1 MLRNVVGG
9 PLVEIYPV
17 NDTKQRSKLKRAM
30 DGIIKDLCDDTGFE
44 VPDLTKNSQGPLLF
58 KKKSL
63 VNRVGDLEGK
73 VADLGI
79 GMTDL
84 VDSYSK
90 HSSYV
95 SQKIRDEMDNVNRTA
110 ELHWGRTQA
119 FEKHC
124 ADQFSAAKVVIDRT
138 NQRIDETNHR
148 FSRFEFETVQFQTET
163 NKRMDQSDKKF
174 ERLDQEVHNLKVGL
188 ADVVRRLNF
197 TECVTG
203 GTIADMDIDRMGT
216 DCGIGDGD
224 RFNGCSSRTADVAAG
239 IGFTAYNA
247 LKHPSNFETNNKTGF
262 DTFMDTDM

>member
-30 DGIIKDLCDDTGFE
+30 DGIIQDLCDDRGFE

-95 SQKIRDEMDNVNRTA
+95 SDKIRD
-110 ELHWGRTQA
+110 
-119 FEKHC
+119 
-124 ADQFSAAKVVIDRT
+124 
-138 NQRIDETNHR
+138 
-148 FSRFEFETVQFQTET
+148 
-163 NKRMDQSDKKF
+163 
-174 ERLDQEVHNLKVGL
+174 
-188 ADVVRRLNF
+188 
-197 TECVTG
+197 
-203 GTIADMDIDRMGT
+203 
-216 DCGIGDGD
+216 
-224 RFNGCSSRTADVAAG
+224 
-239 IGFTAYNA
+239 
-247 LKHPSNFETNNKTGF
+247 
-262 DTFMDTDM
+262 